1 MFFEINP
8 CSKILKGIKN
18 GHFAKAIVNQN
29 GKNGL
34 YSATNMLNDSK
45 TTLEL
50 YSPRRKEAR
59 KSTLFKQLLKRK
71 NITILQRQYSQNC

>member
-8 CSKILKGIKN
+8 CSKILKRIKN

-34 YSATNMLNDSK
+34 YSANNMLNDSDHIRIVQSK
-45 TTLEL
+45 KKRGSKKLVIQTIVEE
-50 YSPRRKEAR
+50 KEYNNFA
-59 KSTLFKQLLKRK
+59 KA
-71 NITILQRQYSQNC
+71 I